1 MNRTISICVVI
12 PAHNAADTLARA
24 IDSVLA
30 QTRPASEIVVVD
42 DAGTDDTAAVAR
54 SYRAQGVMLV
64 SLHKRRG
71 AAGARNAGIAA
82 AGSNWIAF
90 LDADDEW
97 LPAKLERQAEAIDR
111 EPGASLVFCA
121 SEEFLPDGSCLGDTF
136 RGGQVHTGEGAWKA
150 LLETN
155 FVATPT
161 VMAPRALLLRLDGF
175 DESLGVGEDQDMW
188 IKLALAGRLAYVP
201 ECLVRVHVRPKSLS
215 VYRAADQSR
224 HMLPMIERHLR
235 LQASRLSKAEV
246 RGILGER
253 LGNAGRIAFAHGDL
267 RHGAVFVLRA
277 AMLGHRPLAAFAQ
290 IAKAPVSAF
299 FRRAGM
305 PRRQTAL

>member
-1 MNRTISICVVI
+1 
-12 PAHNAADTLARA
+12 
-24 IDSVLA
+24 
-30 QTRPASEIVVVD
+30 
-42 DAGTDDTAAVAR
+42 
-54 SYRAQGVMLV
+54 MLV